1 MPDQERELT
10 PQQEAEIRRLLG
22 EARVTEPSPAEVTAR
37 LDRVLVGFGEER
49 DGAAPVAAGHVV
61 ALASRRRRASYLL
74 VAAAAVVAVGI
85 GLGQVVGNEDG
96 SDADTQGA
104 TDTGI
109 AADREAPTEADGLT
123 GAEPDPQPSSAG
135 AEHDSG
141 ATSPPLGET
150 RAGRVRKAS
159 FTADA
164 NQLRRSLPETSVDG
178 EFVQLAAD
186 QLPTGYVLEPRPFD
200 CAPASWGHGVLVP
213 VYFDGTPAVLAY
225 RPVTGESQVVD
236 LLQCGTGEKLRS
248 TTLQAG

>member
-22 EARVTEPSPAEVTAR
+22 EARATEPVPDEVAAR
-37 LDRVLVGFGEER
+37 LDRVLVGLGEDR
-49 DGAAPVAAGHVV
+49 GGAPSDASGAVV

-85 GLGQVVGNEDG
+85 GLGQVVGDTSG

-104 TDTGI
+104 ATDTGA
-109 AADREAPTEADGLT
+109 AADRESPQEDGVT
-123 GAEPDPQPSSAG
+123 GAAPIPEATDG
-135 AEHDSG
+135 VELGSG
-141 ATSPPLGET
+141 ASAPPQSET
-150 RAGRVRKAS
+150 RAGRVREAS

-164 NQLRRSLPETSVDG
+164 NQLRRALPDTAVDG
-178 EFVQLAAD
+178 EFVQLTAD
-186 QLPTGYVLEPRPFD
+186 QLPSGYVLGPRAFD
-200 CAPASWGHGVLVP
+200 CAPAHWGHGVLVP

-236 LLQCGTGEKLRS
+236 LLQCGTGKQLRS